1 MTHKLVHVEE
11 STPGITRRRAGR
23 GFVYLDPSGRRLTNQ
38 AAIDRIK
45 SLAIPPA
52 WTDVWICL
60 DADGHIQATGRDVK
74 GRKQYRYHDQWNE
87 LRSVAKFDSLLAF
100 GRSLPTLRADV
111 ERAMRCRTLS
121 FDRVVATTVWLLDH
135 TLIRIGNREYSDSSY
150 GLTTLRAEHAEAATA
165 ALRLRFVGK
174 SGREHDVTVRD
185 AKVARVVRQCQ
196 ELPGQRLL
204 QYLDGDVVRPVES
217 HDVNEYLRA
226 VTSTDFT
233 AKTFRTWGASAHAAQ
248 LLAQLGPP
256 GTKRQATSD
265 ARDVIRETATL
276 LRNTPAVCRNSY
288 VHPAVLTAHE
298 SGQLHELRPSM
309 RRARWLAPA
318 ERRLLTLLDTNDA
331 GRLDRAG

>member
-1 MTHKLVHVEE
+1 MTHRLVHVEE
-11 STPGITRRRAGR
+11 STPGIIRRRAGH
-23 GFVYLDPSGRRLTNQ
+23 GFVYLDPRGRRLTDRE
-38 AAIDRIK
+38 ALDRIK

-60 DADGHIQATGRDVK
+60 DAHGHIQATGRDVK
-74 GRKQYRYHDQWNE
+74 GRKQYRYHDDWNE
-87 LRSVAKFDSLLAF
+87 RRSVAKFESLLEF
-100 GRSLPTLRADV
+100 GHSLPTLRADV
-111 ERAMRCRTLS
+111 EHAMRRRTLS
-121 FDRVVATTVWLLDH
+121 FERIVATTVWLLDH
-135 TLIRIGNREYSDSSY
+135 TLIRIGNREYSDSSF

-165 ALRLRFVGK
+165 ALRLRFIGK
-174 SGREHDVTVRD
+174 SGRPHDVTVLD

-204 QYLDGDVVRPVES
+204 QYIDGEVVRPVES
-217 HDVNEYLRA
+217 HDVNEYLRT

-248 LLAQLGPP
+248 LLAELGAPS
-256 GTKRQATSD
+256 THRQATAD
-265 ARDVIRETATL
+265 AREVIRETATL

-298 SGQLHELRPSM
+298 TGQLHELRPSK

-318 ERRLLTLLDTNDA
+318 ERRLLTLLEA
-331 GRLDRAG
+331 HGAHA